1 MDTEKLAQRLRQE
14 LKSVKGSSDWNSP
27 VSAALDGLLSFGL
40 LYSIVVGGYWLY
52 LDRQQMR
59 PMPLSLLGIGVL
71 TLLITLLV
79 GSRVASKPP
88 PDPEQGLSFGHLLL
102 DFLFG
107 NVYVGLVAVFKPSTV
122 TPREL
127 KVASSVLTV
136 CHFHPGTERDQVIRT
151 AAAMQ
156 KTFTM
161 DEVRRMVRYLERA
174 GFLEEVSK
182 GELAVSRRHYDLLV
196 QTLGDPEG

>member
-14 LKSVKGSSDWNSP
+14 LKHVKGSSDWNSP
-27 VSAALDGLLSFGL
+27 VSAALDGVLSFAL
-40 LYSIVVGGYWLY
+40 LYSIVAGGYWLY
-52 LDRQQMR
+52 LDRHQMR
-59 PMPLSLLGIGVL
+59 PLPLPLIGLGLV
-71 TLLITLLV
+71 TLLV
-79 GSRVASKPP
+79 TLAVGARVASKPP

-107 NVYVGLVAVFKPSTV
+107 NVYVGLVAAFKPSTV

-136 CHFHPGTERDQVIRT
+136 CHFHPGTERDQLIRT

-156 KTFTM
+156 KTFSM
-161 DEVRRMVRYLERA
+161 EEVRRMVRYLERA
-174 GFLEEVSK
+174 GFLEEVSQ
-182 GELAVSRRHYDLLV
+182 GELAVSRRHHELLV
-196 QTLGDPEG
+196 ETLGDPER